1 MSRTQLTLPI
11 EGMTC
16 AACANR
22 IEKVLNRL
30 DGVDAQVNFASETAR
45 VEFDPQQQTPQRLIE
60 RIRQSGY
67 AVPEERLELD
77 IGGMTCAACA
87 SRIEKV
93 LNRLPGV
100 HASVNFATETAVA
113 HFPAGAVGEDAIITA
128 VRKAGYSA
136 APRATAGDVTLAEKH
151 RQAYLK
157 ERRWFWLAALL
168 TAPLLLEMV
177 TMLGGAAHGMLP
189 RGVQLALATPVQF
202 LAGWRFYKGSWHA
215 LRGGGANMDVLV
227 ALGTSMAYLLSAVV
241 TLAGWHDQHVYFEAG
256 AAVITLVLLGKL
268 LEARA
273 KGKTSGAIE
282 ELIRLAPKTAR
293 VERDGQLQE
302 VAVTLLQPGD
312 VLLVRHGERIA
323 VDGEVIAGHAAVDES
338 MLTGESLPV
347 TKGVGDAVYAGTQ
360 NQDGM
365 LTVRATGVGSQTQ
378 LADIVRLVSE
388 AQGSKAPIQR
398 LADVI
403 SGVFVPA
410 VVAIAVVTLLVT
422 GWLTGDWA
430 RALIHAVAVLVI
442 ACPCALGLATPTA
455 VMVGIGN
462 GARRGI
468 LFRNA
473 TALET
478 AGRLTAL
485 VVDKTGTLTEGRPV
499 VTDVL
504 PLTVPRDT
512 LLQLAASIEAG
523 SEHPLAR
530 AVLDFA
536 EEQGLTRLPVQDFSA
551 EVGRGV
557 EAEIEG
563 YGRLRVGVP
572 DWLVDSLPE
581 AASAFYAEGKTV
593 IALGREGTLMGLLA
607 IADKLRPGSAEAVER
622 LRRLGVKVVMLTG
635 DKAATAASI
644 AAAAGIAEFRAEVK
658 PQDKAAAVAELQ
670 RAGHKVGMV
679 GDGVND
685 APALAAAD
693 VGFAMG
699 AGSDVAIETAD
710 VTLRQGDMRHVA
722 DAIRLSR
729 RTLVKIRQNLF
740 FAFVYNVLGVPLA
753 ALGWLNPVIA
763 GAAMAASSV
772 SVVSNSLLLRR
783 WK

>member
-1 MSRTQLTLPI
+1 
-11 EGMTC
+11 TC
-16 AACANR
+16 AACA
-22 IEKVLNRL
+22 
-30 DGVDAQVNFASETAR
+30 G
-45 VEFDPQQQTPQRLIE
+45 
-60 RIRQSGY
+60 
-67 AVPEERLELD
+67 
-77 IGGMTCAACA
+77 
-87 SRIEKV
+87 RIEKV

-100 HASVNFATETAVA
+100 NASVNFASETAIL
-113 HFPAGAVGEDAIITA
+113 HFPAGAVRQDDIVAA
-128 VRKAGYSA
+128 VHKAGYSA
-136 APRATAGDVTLAEKH
+136 TPRAAVGDETLAEKH
-151 RQAYLK
+151 RQAYLR
-157 ERRWFWLAALL
+157 ERRWFWFAALL
-168 TAPLLLEMV
+168 TAPLLWEMAA
-177 TMLGGAAHGMLP
+177 MLGGAPHGVLP
-189 RGVQLALATPVQF
+189 RWLQLALATPVQF

-227 ALGTSMAYLLSAVV
+227 ALGTSMAYILSAVV

-273 KGKTSGAIE
+273 KGKTSSAIE

-293 VERDGQLQE
+293 VERAGQLLE
-302 VAVTLLQPGD
+302 VPVAQLQPGD
-312 VLLVRHGERIA
+312 VVLVRHGERIA

-347 TKGVGDAVYAGTQ
+347 SKTLGDAVYAGTQ

-365 LTVRATGVGSQTQ
+365 LTVRAIGVGSQTQ

-410 VVAIAVVTLLVT
+410 VVAIAVITLLAT
-422 GWLTGDWA
+422 GWLTGDWV

-473 TALET
+473 GALEM

-504 PLTVPRDT
+504 PLTVSRET

-530 AVLDFA
+530 AVLTVA
-536 EEQGLTRLPVQDFSA
+536 EEQGLARLPVQGFSA

-557 EAEIEG
+557 EAEVEG

-572 DWLVDSLPE
+572 DWLVNSLPE
-581 AASAFYAEGKTV
+581 AANAFYAEGKTV
-593 IALGREGTLMGLLA
+593 IALGRDGELMGLLA
-607 IADKLRPGSAEAVER
+607 IADQLRPGSAEAVER

-658 PQDKAAAVAELQ
+658 PQDKAAAVAQLQ
-670 RAGHKVGMV
+670 QAGHKVGMV

-729 RTLVKIRQNLF
+729 VTLRKIRQNLF
-740 FAFVYNVLGVPLA
+740 FAFVYNVLGIPLA

-783 WK
+783 WR